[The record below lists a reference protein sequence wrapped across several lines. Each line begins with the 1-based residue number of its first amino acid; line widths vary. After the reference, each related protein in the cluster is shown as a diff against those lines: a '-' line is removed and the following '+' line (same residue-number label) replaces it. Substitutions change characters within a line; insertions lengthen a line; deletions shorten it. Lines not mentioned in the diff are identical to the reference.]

1 LIEEVKDYIKEL
13 GIEIFAIIKPLD
25 FSFRKDYLIRWI
37 SSRFHGEM
45 DYMARN
51 LEKRLS
57 PEKLY
62 PEVKSILIVGIP
74 YDTLR
79 WNDIDKKGRGL
90 ISKYAIRRDY
100 HRVIKKKLKKILSF
114 LREKNSEIQG
124 RIYVDSAPVLE
135 KELARLAGI
144 GFIGKNTMLISK
156 KFGSYFFLGELFL
169 NIELEEIKH
178 PPVPLLCASCKRC
191 VEACPSGAIVKPYI
205 LDASRCISYLTIEY
219 RGIIKDD
226 LENKMG
232 QWIFG
237 CDECQEVCPFNRKNK
252 PLEVSLIPDEKRLAN
267 IKLEELILLRKE
279 DFEEIFK
286 GTPVKRAGYEMFMR
300 NVFIAAGNSGKK
312 ELLQSLRKREKDFL
326 QNPIVYH
333 HLLRAIK
340 KLENNRSE

>member
-1 LIEEVKDYIKEL
+1 MIEEVKDYIKEL

-300 NVFIAAGNSGKK
+300 NVFIAAGNSHNPSLCP
-312 ELLQSLRKREKDFL
+312 LLEKRKKDFDK
-326 QNPIVYH
+326 NKVISH
-333 HLLRAIK
+333 HLKRAIK
-340 KLENNRSE
+340 KLRE